1 MNAFDIGLLVVACIL
16 VLVGVVKGLVR
27 ILIGV
32 AALVAAFALAAQY
45 HRPLG
50 EWLGWSSVP
59 DDAMMLLSYIL
70 IFLGV
75 MLAGGLVAFLLRK
88 LLKAAMLG
96 WADRMAGAAL
106 GLVAATLAAA
116 LLVLPMIAYSPGGSA
131 MLRESV
137 LAPYVV
143 VVADI
148 AAPLVPDDLER
159 LYHERMQ
166 ELRQFWQERMFEQ
179 MDPSEV

>member
-1 MNAFDIGLLVVACIL
+1 MNVFDVGLLVVACIL

-50 EWLGWSSVP
+50 EWLGWSRVP
-59 DDAMMLLSYIL
+59 DDAMMLVSYIL

-75 MLAGGLVAFLLRK
+75 MLLGGLVAFLLRK

-96 WADRMAGAAL
+96 WADRLAGAAL

-116 LLVLPMIAYSPGGSA
+116 LLVLPMIAYSGGSE

-143 VVADI
+143 VVADV

-159 LYHERMQ
+159 LYHERI
-166 ELRQFWQERMFEQ
+166 EDLRQFWQERMFERL
-179 MDPSEV
+179 DPNEV